1 MGIEPTDQIFRS
13 ERDVGGL
20 DGGAAAAAA
29 ALCTESG
36 EMKNCLVGLGRPRL
50 SHCAAPNV

>member
-1 MGIEPTDQIFRS
+1 MGIESTDQIFRS

-29 ALCTESG
+29 LCPESR
-36 EMKNCLVGLGRPRL
+36 EMKKLPDRAG
-50 SHCAAPNV
+50 AAALKSLCST

>member
-1 MGIEPTDQIFRS
+1 LGIESRDQIFRS

-20 DGGAAAAAA
+20 DGGAAAA
-29 ALCTESG
+29 LCPESG

-50 SHCAAPNV
+50 SHCAAPKG

>member
-1 MGIEPTDQIFRS
+1 MGIESTDQIFRS

-20 DGGAAAAAA
+20 DGGAAAAA

-50 SHCAAPNV
+50 SHCAAPKG

>member
-1 MGIEPTDQIFRS
+1 MGIEYTDQIFRS
-13 ERDVGGL
+13 ERDVRGL

-29 ALCTESG
+29 LCPESG

-50 SHCAAPNV
+50 SHCAAPKG